1 MYTTDGLLGTTKV
14 GAIGVSG
21 DTSCTDHTVAWKI
34 RKALELDNVPRG
46 PISQGDL
53 FNNAGGALSLREY
66 GIGDEM
72 YIDGT
77 KIGKSNAS
85 GWEHAACPN
94 TPSRAKNAGAI
105 LGKLP
110 TD

>member
-1 MYTTDGLLGTTKV
+1 M
-14 GAIGVSG
+14 
-21 DTSCTDHTVAWKI
+21 
-34 RKALELDNVPRG
+34 
-46 PISQGDL
+46 

-77 KIGKSNAS
+77 KNGKSNAS
-85 GWEHAACPN
+85 GWEHAASPN